1 MNKIITILLFF
12 LFLTS
17 CRGPYTYVT
26 YDRKGRGDVKLK
38 KGLLYDHPDEENP
51 LTNPRFRSEG
61 KSLKQ
66 KKWRIKRAKKRY
78 EGI

>member
-17 CRGPYTYVT
+17 CHGPYTYVT

-38 KGLLYDHPDEENP
+38 KGLLYDNPDEENP

>member
-1 MNKIITILLFF
+1 
-12 LFLTS
+12 
-17 CRGPYTYVT
+17 VT

-38 KGLLYDHPDEENP
+38 KGLFYDSPDEENP

-61 KSLKQ
+61 KPLKQ
-66 KKWRIKRAKKRY
+66 KKGRIKRAKKRY

>member
-1 MNKIITILLFF
+1 MNKVITILLFF

-17 CRGPYTYVT
+17 CHGPYTYVT

-38 KGLLYDHPDEENP
+38 KGLLYDNPDEENP

-61 KSLKQ
+61 KPLK
-66 KKWRIKRAKKRY
+66 KKKVRIKRAKKRY